1 MKGVNIEDNCVIGSS
16 SLVNKSFKESNVI
29 IAGVPAKIIK
39 RDIEWS
45 TWAKKN

>member
-1 MKGVNIEDNCVIGSS
+1 
-16 SLVNKSFKESNVI
+16 VI